1 MVEPRLGDLQRAG
14 GRVVTEAGI
23 VEVQWERAPQGA
35 LGGCQLAFTLALPQD
50 VQRTELRLVGEAGTL
65 VLNGK
70 QVNTSQDGRY
80 QVAMVEGGDLYLS
93 GSIQC
98 VN

>member
-35 LGGCQLAFTLALPQD
+35 QGGCQLVFTVVLPQD
-50 VQRTELRLVGEAGTL
+50 VQRTELRLVGAGGTL

-70 QVNTSQDGRY
+70 NVSTSQDGRY
-80 QVAMVEGGDLYLS
+80 QVAMVEGGGLTLS

-98 VN
+98 AG